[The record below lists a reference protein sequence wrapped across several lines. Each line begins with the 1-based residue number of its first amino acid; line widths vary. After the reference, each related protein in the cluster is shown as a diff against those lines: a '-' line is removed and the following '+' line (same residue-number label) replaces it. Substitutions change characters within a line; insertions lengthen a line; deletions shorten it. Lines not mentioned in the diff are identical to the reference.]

1 MATHFISTP
10 NLHQNLELNEEFVNV
25 ELKNGESRIVYLHNY
40 SDIFPHPGLFEDI
53 FIHLLKSNSHNE
65 ICDSFVEILRTNGT
79 NPSQL
84 QVLELAAGNGVTGE
98 CFRKA
103 GFRTIIGLDIL
114 ECARDA
120 ALRDRPS
127 VYSDY
132 IVENIDSPQLD
143 ERHPDWNQ
151 LFDVAIVVAAIG
163 MGHLNANALR
173 KAFSFLKPDGYF
185 VFNIYSRLFNC
196 EPKTEFDYLISELS
210 DNNMICLRK
219 EYRHRKSVDGSD
231 VMYSIFVIKKIRVS
245 PVNES

>member
-1 MATHFISTP
+1 
-10 NLHQNLELNEEFVNV
+10 
-25 ELKNGESRIVYLHNY
+25 
-40 SDIFPHPGLFEDI
+40 
-53 FIHLLKSNSHNE
+53 
-65 ICDSFVEILRTNGT
+65 
-79 NPSQL
+79 
-84 QVLELAAGNGVTGE
+84 
-98 CFRKA
+98 
-103 GFRTIIGLDIL
+103 
-114 ECARDA
+114 
-120 ALRDRPS
+120 
-127 VYSDY
+127 
-132 IVENIDSPQLD
+132 
-143 ERHPDWNQ
+143 
-151 LFDVAIVVAAIG
+151 